1 MKCCYIDIHIH
12 TSKNANEINNKY
24 DVNEL
29 KRKIV
34 DQAKNNEY
42 LISLTD
48 HNVINVYAYKKM
60 YEIGMNFLVGVELH
74 IRNYDN

>member
-12 TSKNANEINNKY
+12 TSENANEINNKY

-48 HNVINVYAYKKM
+48 HNVINVYAYKKCM
-60 YEIGMNFLVGVELH
+60 KLE
-74 IRNYDN
+74 